1 MSIERVKAYFKQ
13 FGMEDR
19 VQEMAESSATVPE
32 AAHALG
38 VEEAQIAK
46 TMSFHL
52 DDKVILVVLAGDKR
66 IDNPKYKAQFGKKA
80 KMLAFD
86 EAEPLIG
93 HAVGGVCPFGI
104 NPGIDVY
111 LDVSL
116 KRFEKVYPA
125 CGSSNGCM
133 ELTIEE
139 LEKYSNAVAWVDVG
153 K

>member
-1 MSIERVKAYFKQ
+1 
-13 FGMEDR
+13 MELS
-19 VQEMAESSATVPE
+19 ESSATVSE

-52 DDKVILVVLAGDKR
+52 DDQVILIVLAGDRR
-66 IDNPKYKAQFGKKA
+66 IDNTKYKAQFGKKA

-104 NPGIDVY
+104 NPGIAVY
-111 LDVSL
+111 LDNSL
-116 KRFEKVYPA
+116 KRIETVYPA
-125 CGSSNGCM
+125 CGSSNSSM
-133 ELTIEE
+133 ALSLEE
-139 LEKYSNAVAWVDVG
+139 LEKYSKSRAWIDVS